1 MESLMVKM
9 NDLYQKEKQD
19 KSDKENSPNVKDF
32 KKLIEKVYIIEKNNL
47 KGLEIKKKI
56 SNSSNFPTFQNEKE
70 ILIYIEKENIPMK
83 YLNKMIKEIFKYK
96 NKDIIIKLI
105 QKYKDKLTEKNLV
118 LIFKKLNDFDK
129 KNLNEIIENIL
140 KNISIDEKYFLELL
154 KEEKIDLC
162 KEIIESM
169 NICLNKLKDIN
180 NKIGLLELIKT
191 LNLISLIKEV
201 IEKDEY
207 NKYENNIDKIY
218 EEELLKRENKK
229 EICEEEFKNDFNME
243 FINSMKIINSNPN
256 KAYFIQEK
264 III

>member
-1 MESLMVKM
+1 MESLIAKM

-19 KSDKENSPNVKDF
+19 KSDKESSPNVKDF
-32 KKLIEKVYIIEKNNL
+32 KKLIEKVYIIEKTNI
-47 KGLEIKKKI
+47 KGLEIKKTI
-56 SNSSNFPTFQNEKE
+56 NNSFNFPTFQNEKE
-70 ILIYIEKENIPMK
+70 ILKYIEKENIPMK
-83 YLNKMIKEIFKYK
+83 YLNKIIKEIFKYK
-96 NKDIIIKLI
+96 NKDIIIKFI
-105 QKYKDKLTEKNLV
+105 QKYKDNLTEKNLV

-129 KNLNEIIENIL
+129 KDVNEIIENIL
-140 KNISIDEKYFLELL
+140 KNISIDEIYFLELL

>member
-32 KKLIEKVYIIEKNNL
+32 KKLIEKVYIIEKTNI

-56 SNSSNFPTFQNEKE
+56 NNSFNFPTFQNEKE
-70 ILIYIEKENIPMK
+70 ILTYIEKENIPIK
-83 YLNKMIKEIFKYK
+83 YLNKIIKEIFKYK
-96 NKDIIIKLI
+96 NKDIIIKFI

-180 NKIGLLELIKT
+180 NKIGLLGLIKT

>member
-19 KSDKENSPNVKDF
+19 KSDKENSPNVKEF
-32 KKLIEKVYIIEKNNL
+32 KKLIEKVYIIEKTNI

-56 SNSSNFPTFQNEKE
+56 NKSFNFPTFQNEKE

-129 KNLNEIIENIL
+129 KNVNEIIENIL

-154 KEEKIDLC
+154 KEEKIDLG

-169 NICLNKLKDIN
+169 NICLTKLKDIN

-218 EEELLKRENKK
+218 EEELNKKENKK

-256 KAYFIQEK
+256 KAYFIQEN